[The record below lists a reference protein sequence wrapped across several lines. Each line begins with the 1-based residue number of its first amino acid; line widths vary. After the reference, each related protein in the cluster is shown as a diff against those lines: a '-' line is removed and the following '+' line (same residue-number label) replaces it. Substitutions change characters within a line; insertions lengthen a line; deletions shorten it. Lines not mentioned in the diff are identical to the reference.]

1 MTALAAHNEAD
12 MPCRCLVELFIK
24 VTCLYFFIRKQKKNV
39 VRREGY
45 YRSKMD
51 RSVRDKGNEEGVVL
65 KRPGIHDERPRGT
78 YLQDENNYRLGYI
91 DSSNSPSRKKE
102 GNGIVFRQLFS
113 GHLFVVVTVLVII
126 LGVGV
131 ELQFPP
137 LAAEERGYR
146 QFNASLTNLQK
157 TFPNQTEQ
165 LWHVSLAAV
174 KPVLLQ
180 KLPKH
185 PAVIFLAGPKRTEA
199 VTDCLARKISELTND
214 AFEVEIPV
222 SVFDCRMYK
231 DWGADK
237 VKQEITEKLTTTFG
251 NGSKVA
257 VILAVES
264 LPGDSPT
271 VFNRFCDTAYAPF
284 KKVALILTLNT
295 KHESASE
302 VKEEHRDPTKLR
314 EPVAEKDKT
323 EMLLSQFRKSVAYV
337 RDEENQLNC
346 VAEK

>member
-1 MTALAAHNEAD
+1 MKLK
-12 MPCRCLVELFIK
+12 CLVGALWNFLLKSLCIF
-24 VTCLYFFIRKQKKNV
+24 LIRKQKNNV
-39 VRREGY
+39 VRLEGH

-51 RSVRDKGNEEGVVL
+51 RSIRDEGNEEGVVL
-65 KRPGIHDERPRGT
+65 KRPGIHDERPRVT
-78 YLQDENNYRLGYI
+78 YFQDEYNYRLGYT
-91 DSSNSPSRKKE
+91 DSSTLPSRKKE
-102 GNGIVFRQLFS
+102 GNGIVLRQLFS
-113 GHLFVVVTVLVII
+113 KHLIVVVTVLVII
-126 LGVGV
+126 LGIGV
-131 ELQFPP
+131 ELLFPP

-146 QFNASLTNLQK
+146 QFTASLRNLPK

-165 LWHVSLAAV
+165 LWNLSLAAI

-185 PAVIFLAGPKRTEA
+185 PAVIFLAGPKRSEA
-199 VTDCLARKISELTND
+199 ITDCLARKISELANN
-214 AFEVEIPV
+214 AFDVDIPV
-222 SVFDCRMYK
+222 SVFDCRIYK
-231 DWGADK
+231 DWRADK

-271 VFNRFCDTAYAPF
+271 IFNRFCDTAYAPF
-284 KKVALILTLNT
+284 KKVVLILTLNM

-302 VKEEHRDPTKLR
+302 KDKEEHQDPTKLR
-314 EPVAEKDKT
+314 KPVAEKDET
-323 EMLLSQFRKSVAYV
+323 EMLLSHFRKSVAYV
-337 RDEENQLNC
+337 NEENQLKC